1 MAFSELEIKRLEKLV
16 GAFIEKRRPPPSI
29 RSKLDLGFRIQGQS
43 VELFEVRPDRQ
54 KADEYRQIPFAKATY
69 VKTQDIWKIYW
80 QRADMK
86 WHGYQPHPECSNIA
100 KFLAIVERDEYACFF
115 G

>member
-1 MAFSELEIKRLEKLV
+1 MAFNELEIKRLEKLV
-16 GAFIEKRRPPPSI
+16 GAFIETRRPPPGI
-29 RSKLDLGFRIQGQS
+29 RSQLDLGFRIQGHS
-43 VELFEVRPDRQ
+43 VELFEVCPDGQ
-54 KADEYRQIPFAKATY
+54 KTDLFRQIPFAKATY

-86 WHGYQPHPECSNIA
+86 WHGYQPHPEVGNIA
-100 KFLAIVERDEYACFF
+100 KFVAIVEKDEYACFF